1 MTTRSEKNR
10 YLSVRWKK
18 GASAMR
24 GYAMVRMMMMMMMMM
39 MMATMAL
46 TNEMISSHQRREAD
60 T

>member
-24 GYAMVRMMMMMMMMM
+24 GYAMVRMMMMMMMM
-39 MMATMAL
+39 ATMAL